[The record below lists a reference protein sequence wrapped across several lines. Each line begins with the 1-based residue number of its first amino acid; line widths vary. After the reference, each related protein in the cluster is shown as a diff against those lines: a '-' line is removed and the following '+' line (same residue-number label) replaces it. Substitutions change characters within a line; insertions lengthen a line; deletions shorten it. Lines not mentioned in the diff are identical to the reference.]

1 MCRLIEIKTPL
12 VVPARAASL
21 DEFESLVFTSF
32 EDRTVRIY
40 EEFNKETSEEYKRER
55 LYTLN
60 FYEVFNNGTNNIKPC
75 QRIKISEDNIV
86 FETTIYP
93 KDNFKTKAEMKKDG
107 AVCVEDKKDITE
119 ISNWQQL
126 FGQGEFPFIIIRVF
140 KLGGIEYFTYSIT
153 R

>member
-1 MCRLIEIKTPL
+1 MDRMIEIKTPL

-21 DEFESLVFTSF
+21 DGFESLVFTSF
-32 EDRTVRIY
+32 ENRTVRLY
-40 EEFNKETSEEYKRER
+40 EDFNKENSEEYKKQY

-60 FYEVFNNGTNNIKPC
+60 FYEIFNNGTNNIKPC

-93 KDNFKTKAEMKKDG
+93 KDIFKTKAEMKKDG
-107 AVCVEDKKDITE
+107 AECLEDKKDITA
-119 ISNWQQL
+119 ITDWYSL
-126 FGQGEFPFIIIRVF
+126 FGQGEFPFIIIRAF
-140 KLGGIEYFTYSIT
+140 KLGGLEYYTYSIT

>member
-1 MCRLIEIKTPL
+1 MSRMIEIKTPL
-12 VVPARAASL
+12 VIPARVASL

-32 EDRTVRIY
+32 ENRTVGLY
-40 EEFNKETSEEYKRER
+40 EDFNKENSEEYKKQY

-60 FYEVFNNGTNNIKPC
+60 FYEIFNNGTNKIKPC
-75 QRIKISEDNIV
+75 QSIKISEDNIV
-86 FETTIYP
+86 FETIIYP
-93 KDNFKTKAEMKKDG
+93 RDNFKTKAEMKKDG
-107 AVCVEDKKDITE
+107 ATPISDNKDITS

-140 KLGGIEYFTYSIT
+140 KLGSIEYFTYSIT